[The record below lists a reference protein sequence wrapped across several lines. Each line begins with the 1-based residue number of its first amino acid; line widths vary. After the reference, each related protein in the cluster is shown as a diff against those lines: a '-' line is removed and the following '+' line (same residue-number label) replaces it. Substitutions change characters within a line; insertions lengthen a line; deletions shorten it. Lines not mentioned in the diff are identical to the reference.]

1 MEIKFTNHFFLSKK
15 KILKLIMRTFI
26 LLFCTTV
33 FSFSSSD
40 IFSQNTK
47 IVIDQD
53 KTVTIDEIFDILREQ
68 TEYTFIYQEDLF
80 KNTPKV
86 RLKKGTIRAN
96 KLLKESLSSG
106 NFNIDFT
113 KKNKIIVIEHPKD
126 AIKKP
131 QVQVTGTIVDASGQP
146 LPGANILEKGTTNGT
161 QSDFDGK
168 FALDVAGENAI
179 LVVSYI
185 GFATK
190 EVTVGSQTNF
200 SITLDEDAAS
210 LDEIVVVGYGTQRKK
225 DLTGA
230 VASIGGDDVQNSTQT
245 SVDQM
250 MQGKVAGVR
259 ISQTSGQPGGGVSIR
274 IRGNSS
280 LNLGNDPLYVIDGM
294 PIDNSAPIVGDGVNI
309 PGNTTPPN
317 PLNSINPQDIES
329 IQVLKDASATAIYGS
344 RGANGVILITTK
356 SGKEGVIKI
365 DYNTSIGFQKV
376 ANRLNVLDSE
386 GYVQHVGAILQA
398 QGGSLLSEFSNPSV
412 NTDWQDEIFESAI
425 MQQHNIS
432 FSGGSPETKYFASF
446 NYTNQDGILKG
457 SGFERYGG
465 RLNWGYKKNKFTA
478 DVNINTSFTADDITA
493 HGDSGGN
500 FDGGV
505 ISTAVFLPNT
515 VPVFNSDGSYFQP
528 DALDL
533 DNPYNLIQGID
544 IQGRT
549 HRTLVNLKT
558 SYEVVENLKASVSI
572 NTDVVSSKK
581 DSYRS
586 RQTVVGSQ
594 AGGIANIIT
603 SKNTNYVVDA
613 LLNYNNTFGDHTL
626 SALAGYT
633 YQKFNFEWFRGD
645 ARGFIGDEV
654 ATDDLGAGNQEFNGL
669 GSFRSKSALLSYLSR
684 VNYSFKDKFLVT
696 ASVRIDG
703 SSRFTEGNKYGTFP
717 SFSLGYRISEEDFMA
732 SQDFVSN
739 LKMRLG
745 WGQIGNSNVS
755 SSASLATFVTGDP
768 AVFNN
773 QLVAGL
779 TPARIPNSDLTW
791 ETTEQLNFGLDFGLF
806 NNRISGSIDIYN
818 KKTKDLLFFEPV
830 PLQTGFSGRWVNL
843 ANSEITNSGLEISL
857 NSRNITSG
865 DFSWETDLNMTTNK
879 NEITDLGGREIIN
892 NSDTAASVINRE
904 GEAAF
909 SYFGLAHSGIWQT
922 GEDPSGSAQPDA
934 VPGQPKWIDQD
945 NDGDI
950 DGDDRVIL
958 GNPYPDFTWGFNNV
972 FKYKGFELSV
982 FVEGVHGVEL
992 FNNQLASTY
1001 FPFNNS
1007 RNRFSEPILN
1017 RWTTSNP
1024 TNDWPSFVNPSSYG
1038 GDLTN
1043 RFVIQDASFVRLK
1056 NITFK
1061 YNFDLK
1067 DNKFIRSL
1075 NAYVSGQNL
1084 AISTDYLGFDPD
1096 LSGSGNSRSDFNS
1109 YPTSRT
1115 FLFGVNI
1122 GF

>member
-1 MEIKFTNHFFLSKK
+1 MEIKFTNNFFFFKK
-15 KILKLIMRTFI
+15 KILQFIMRTFI

-33 FSFSSSD
+33 FSFSSND
-40 IFSQNTK
+40 VFSQNTK
-47 IVIDQD
+47 IVIDED
-53 KTVTIDEIFDILREQ
+53 KIVTIDEIFDLLRQQ
-68 TEYTFIYQEDLF
+68 TDYTFIYQEDLF

-86 RLKKGTIRAN
+86 YLKKGKIRAN
-96 KLLKESLSSG
+96 KLLKQSLSNG
-106 NFNIDFT
+106 DFNFTFT
-113 KKNKIIVIEHPKD
+113 DNNKIVVVKEPEITVDKQQ
-126 AIKKP
+126 IKL
-131 QVQVTGTIVDASGQP
+131 TGTITDNNGQP
-146 LPGANILEKGTTNGT
+146 LPGANIIEKGTTNGT

-168 FALDVAGENAI
+168 FTIDVADNNAI

-190 EVTVGSQTNF
+190 EIIIGNQTE
-200 SITLDEDAAS
+200 ITILLLEDAAS

-230 VASIGGDDVQNSTQT
+230 VASIGGDDLENSTQT

-294 PIDNSAPIVGDGVNI
+294 PIDNSSLITSSGANI
-309 PGNTTPPN
+309 PGNTSPPN

-356 SGKEGVIKI
+356 TGKEGVIKI

-376 ANRLNVLDSE
+376 ANRLDLLDSN
-386 GYVQHVGAILQA
+386 GYIQHVGDILQQ
-398 QGGSLLSEFSNPSV
+398 QGGTLLAELSNPSV
-412 NTDWQDEIFESAI
+412 NTDWQDEIFEDAI

-432 FSGGSPETKYFASF
+432 FSGGSSDTKYFASF
-446 NYTNQDGILKG
+446 NYTNQDGVLKG

-465 RLNWGYKKNKFTA
+465 RLNWGYKKDKFTA
-478 DVNINTSFTADDITA
+478 DVNINTSFTSDDITA

-500 FDGGV
+500 FDAGV
-505 ISTAVFLPNT
+505 ISTAVFLPST
-515 VPVFNSDGSYFQP
+515 APVFNGDGSYFQP
-528 DALDL
+528 DVIDL
-533 DNPYNLIQGID
+533 DNPYNLINGID

-558 SYEVVENLKASVSI
+558 SYEIANNLKASLSL
-572 NTDVVSSKK
+572 NTDVINAKK

-594 AGGIANIIT
+594 AGGVANILT

-613 LLNYNNTFGDHTL
+613 LLNYDNTFGDHTVA
-626 SALAGYT
+626 ALAGYT
-633 YQKFNFEWFRGD
+633 YQKFNYELFTGD

-654 ATDDLGAGNQEFNGL
+654 GTDDLGAGNQEFNGL
-669 GSFRSKSALLSYLSR
+669 GSFRRKSALLSYLSR
-684 VNYSFKDKFLVT
+684 VNYSYKDKFLVT

-717 SFSLGYRISEEDFMA
+717 SFSLGYRITEESFME
-732 SQDFVSN
+732 SLDFVNN
-739 LKMRLG
+739 LKARLG
-745 WGQIGNSNVS
+745 WGQIGNSNVA

-779 TPARIPNSDLTW
+779 TPARIANSDLTW
-791 ETTEQLNFGLDFGLF
+791 ETTEQVNFGLDFGLF
-806 NNRISGSIDIYN
+806 NNRISGSIDVYN

-857 NSRNITSG
+857 NSRNITG
-865 DFSWETDLNMTTNK
+865 KDFSWESDLNLTTNK

-909 SYFGLAHSGIWQT
+909 SYYGLANSGIWQT
-922 GEDPSGSAQPDA
+922 GEDPTGSAQPDA
-934 VPGQPKWIDQD
+934 VPGQPKWIDQN
-945 NDGDI
+945 NDGVI

-982 FVEGVHGVEL
+982 FIEGVHGVEL
-992 FNNQLASTY
+992 FNSQLASTY

-1024 TNDWPSFVNPSSYG
+1024 TNSWPSFVDPSSYG

-1043 RFVIQDASFVRLK
+1043 EFVIQDASFVRLK

-1084 AISTDYLGFDPD
+1084 AISTDYLGYDPD
-1096 LSGSGNSRSDFNS
+1096 LAGSGNSRQDFNS
-1109 YPTSRT
+1109 YPTTRT
-1115 FLFGVNI
+1115 ILFGVNI